1 MKDSPYY
8 SLSSEVSPIPKNSA
22 KIAIIVLNL
31 LSSFFSLMQTLTTHQ
46 ELLRLIDQAADEQWE
61 ELDLSGMGRSE
72 LPKDVGRLTELK
84 PLVLYRI

>member
-1 MKDSPYY
+1 MSKS
-8 SLSSEVSPIPKNSA
+8 
-22 KIAIIVLNL
+22 
-31 LSSFFSLMQTLTTHQ
+31 TTHQ

-61 ELDLSGMGRSE
+61 ELDLLGLGRSE